1 MTSADDFHLLSLRN
15 ILGLVGV
22 AVAVCIPVALKRVF
36 STRLSDLEPTSGP
49 TIPEVRIETTD
60 YLDGPEEADESREA
74 WRAIKRA
81 RRTPMQ
87 LDEALEVIRDEDEE
101 VLAVVYEDGETDTE
115 GEEEDEYESDEMVQV
130 LAGDE
135 GLEQDRRREGAIT
148 LDDGADKKKSW
159 LQRWRR

>member
-1 MTSADDFHLLSLRN
+1 
-15 ILGLVGV
+15 
-22 AVAVCIPVALKRVF
+22 
-36 STRLSDLEPTSGP
+36 
-49 TIPEVRIETTD
+49 
-60 YLDGPEEADESREA
+60 
-74 WRAIKRA
+74 
-81 RRTPMQ
+81 MQ